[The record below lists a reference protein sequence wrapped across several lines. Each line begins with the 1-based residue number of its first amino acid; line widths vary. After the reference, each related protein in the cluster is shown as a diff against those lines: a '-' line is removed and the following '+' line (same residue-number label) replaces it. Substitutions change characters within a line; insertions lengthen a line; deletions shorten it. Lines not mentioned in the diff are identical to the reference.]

1 MSERVPDPSV
11 AHFGVDGMRRFTVP
25 GDHEIRLP
33 DSAREA
39 LEVTGVPRHVAPYF
53 MASDGTEAPTLGTG
67 AARYGIQVPAEI
79 ADWLLIG
86 RDPLAQLCV
95 RPDGAIQAVFL
106 RQEEDDMFVSSS
118 IPQFNASLT
127 ALHRRMPVIAAST
140 SLPEAAAAFREL
152 NAELRQIDPA
162 AFEYRDSWWPRVLDD
177 VRHTRP
183 RVLMENET
191 PTWTASTGHTSK
203 TCENGTNSMVLTPE

>member
-1 MSERVPDPSV
+1 MQHMHQCGSGSGAR
-11 AHFGVDGMRRFTVP
+11 DGH
-25 GDHEIRLP
+25 DRL
-33 DSAREA
+33 
-39 LEVTGVPRHVAPYF
+39 
-53 MASDGTEAPTLGTG
+53 
-67 AARYGIQVPAEI
+67 RY
-79 ADWLLIG
+79 
-86 RDPLAQLCV
+86 R
-95 RPDGAIQAVFL
+95 
-106 RQEEDDMFVSSS
+106 FVSNRWKS
-118 IPQFNASLT
+118 
-127 ALHRRMPVIAAST
+127 
-140 SLPEAAAAFREL
+140 AAAFREL

>member
-1 MSERVPDPSV
+1 
-11 AHFGVDGMRRFTVP
+11 
-25 GDHEIRLP
+25 
-33 DSAREA
+33 
-39 LEVTGVPRHVAPYF
+39 

-79 ADWLLIG
+79 ADWLPIG